1 MENQRT
7 DNLHCRFPHLISIYT
22 NQKEVNKFRLCKE
35 NVFISGFQKKMRE
48 DISDISEYI
57 AEEVDGSKLCY
68 ALFSV

>member
-1 MENQRT
+1 M
-7 DNLHCRFPHLISIYT
+7 HWRFFHLISILT
-22 NQKEVNKFRLCKE
+22 NQIEDNKFRLCKE

-57 AEEVDGSKLCY
+57 AEEVDGFKLCY